1 MRILVGLIGT
11 ASFLFIIG
19 GFGTIVTLIVRADPD
34 MRAFFGIVFLTGLI
48 PTILLLMLGL
58 GIGIYHF
65 YLYRI
70 QGKTPTGWLDSEKHD
85 VSNTKHQ
92 Y

>member
-34 MRAFFGIVFLTGLI
+34 KRAVPLNQQEYAFSSREV
-48 PTILLLMLGL
+48 M
-58 GIGIYHF
+58 
-65 YLYRI
+65 
-70 QGKTPTGWLDSEKHD
+70 
-85 VSNTKHQ
+85 
-92 Y
+92 